1 LIGLK
6 NAFERFGKD
15 TKSVVVGE
23 FGGGASKSR
32 GKKRDSREWRER
44 LKGASTGAGGLD
56 EEETKEG
63 MSEVEQLLRISA
75 EKGNGEAWT
84 ALGDLY
90 LVSFE
95 RENF

>member
-1 LIGLK
+1 MIGLK